1 MIEPHL
7 NLHGYATNGTSTFGS
22 GRSAKYTRFG
32 YDLSKTDRPF
42 TTTTSGLTTS
52 NKASNLKTI
61 SFSSQLSASTWRL
74 PSNADVS
81 KPVVFEAI
89 GAGGYGANGD
99 PGNLGAGG
107 GGGGAYAK
115 ITISN
120 ASLNDVFAIT
130 VPISVIATAQDAVV
144 TRNSQAFL
152 LAKGGASAST
162 ITGGAGGA
170 SASCVGDVAYSGGNA
185 SNTVGL
191 LGGTGGASANATGN
205 GANASGG
212 TAGVATGIG
221 GNGGS
226 RDTAGSSP
234 GGGAGGSSDSGTA
247 KAGGTGL
254 VTITYYEF

>member
-1 MIEPHL
+1 MIELHL
-7 NLHGYATNGTSTFGS
+7 ILRGYAANGTSTFGS
-22 GRSAKYTRFG
+22 GRAANFTRFG
-32 YDLSKTDRPF
+32 YDLSNTERPF
-42 TTTTSGLTTS
+42 TVTTGGLTTS
-52 NKASNLKTI
+52 NKSSRLKTI
-61 SFSSQLSASTWRL
+61 SFSSQLTASTWRL

-81 KPVVFEAI
+81 KQVVFEAI

-115 ITISN
+115 VTISN

-144 TRNSQAFL
+144 TRNSQSFL
-152 LAKGGASAST
+152 VAKGGSSAST
-162 ITGGAGGA
+162 ITGGTGG
-170 SASCVGDVAYSGGNA
+170 SSGSCVGDVAYSGGNA
-185 SNTVGL
+185 SNAVGT

-221 GNGGS
+221 GSGGS
-226 RDTAGSSP
+226 RDVAGSSP
-234 GGGAGGSSDSGTA
+234 GGGAGGSADSGSA
-247 KAGGTGL
+247 KAGGAGL